1 MPTEQI
7 IESPT
12 TRSTRSADV
21 ENLASFELPPS
32 ALPAEVVDPDGRS
45 PRWARLALL
54 VLLVTTAGTYLW
66 NLAASGYG
74 NSFYA
79 AAVEAGSKSWK
90 AMFFGSIDPS
100 NFITVDKPPAA
111 LWVMELSARI
121 FGFNTWSVMVPGVLE
136 GVAAVALLYA
146 AVRRVTNPTAGL
158 VAGAVLAATPVAA
171 LMFRFDN
178 PDALLVLLLVGAAYC
193 MTRAIEKAGT
203 KWLLAVGTLLGFAF
217 LTKMMQA
224 FTVVPAFALAYLIA
238 APTSLR
244 RRALQLLGS
253 LGALIVAGGWW
264 VVIVSLVPAAD
275 RPFIDGSPDNS
286 IWNLIFVYNGF
297 GRLSGSGSGG
307 GSNFSG
313 AAGALRLFN
322 DAMGGQASWLLPAGL
337 VGLVGVLVARRR
349 APRTDKV
356 RAAAIIWGGW
366 LLVTGAVFSY
376 GKGVIHTYY
385 TVALAPAIAALVA
398 IGAHQLWKERERIWA
413 RAVAAGAVLLTAGW
427 AWALLDRTP
436 SWNPA
441 LRWLVVVTG
450 VVGAA
455 LLLGAP
461 AVLRRWRYAGIA
473 IAAFVGLACLTGPV
487 AYTADTIA
495 TAHTGSIP
503 TAGPAS
509 AQGLGGGG
517 SPGGGAGL
525 QGGGTAGGR
534 PTGSG
539 TTGRPTGGST
549 TGRPTSGAGFP
560 GGTAPKEGK
569 GGTGLPSSTH
579 SSGSGA
585 TKSGSSATGGRATG
599 SGTTDS
605 RATGKAAGGRSS
617 EATASSR
624 TQGGM
629 TSGAGGGGGGA
640 TTSAA
645 LARALESDASHYKW
659 VAAVEGSQSA
669 ASLELATSGDAVMAI
684 GGFNGEGG
692 KLTLSAFKAYVAKGE
707 IHYYVAGSSGGGG
720 GRASSAISDWVA
732 SHFTAKTIGGQT
744 VYDLTSS
751 TSSSS
756 S

>member
-7 IESPT
+7 VEDLPT
-12 TRSTRSADV
+12 RPAPPDV
-21 ENLASFELPPS
+21 EHLAPFELPPS
-32 ALPAEVVDPDGRS
+32 AHAADVVESDGAS
-45 PRWARLALL
+45 PRWARLALV
-54 VLLVTTAGTYLW
+54 VLLATTAGTYLW

-90 AMFFGSIDPS
+90 AMFFGSLDPS

-111 LWVMELSARI
+111 LWVMDLSARI

-146 AVRRVTNPTAGL
+146 AVRRVANPTAGL

-203 KWLLAVGTLLGFAF
+203 KWLVLVGALLGFAF

-224 FTVVPAFALAYLIA
+224 FTVVPAFGLAYMIA

-253 LGALIVAGGWW
+253 LVALVVAGGWW
-264 VVIVSLVPAAD
+264 VVIVSLVPASD

-286 IWNLIFVYNGF
+286 IWNLIFDYNGF
-297 GRLSGSGSGG
+297 GRLTGSTGG
-307 GSNFSG
+307 GANFSG
-313 AAGALRLFN
+313 TAGVFRLFN
-322 DAMGGQASWLLPAGL
+322 DAMGGQASWLLPAAL
-337 VGLVGVLVARRR
+337 VGLLAVLVARRR

-356 RAAAIIWGGW
+356 RAAAIVWGGW

-376 GKGVIHTYY
+376 GEGVIHTYY

-398 IGAHQLWKERERIWA
+398 IGAHQLWKERDRFWA
-413 RAVAAGAVLLTAGW
+413 RAVAAGAVVLTAGW

-436 SWNPA
+436 SWNPE
-441 LRWLVVVTG
+441 LRWLVVLAG
-450 VVGAA
+450 ALGAA
-455 LLLGAP
+455 TIMAAP
-461 AVLRRWRYAGIA
+461 AVLRRGRWGGIA
-473 IAAFVGLACLTGPV
+473 MTALVGVACLTGPV

-495 TAHTGSIP
+495 TSHTGSIP
-503 TAGPAS
+503 TAGPAT
-509 AQGLGGGG
+509 AQGLGGAG

-525 QGGGTAGGR
+525 PGGGADAAGGR
-534 PTGSG
+534 PTG
-539 TTGRPTGGST
+539 GSS
-549 TGRPTSGAGFP
+549 TGRPTSGSGFP
-560 GGTAPKEGK
+560 GGAAGSSSRSSAAEAGGPAIG
-569 GGTGLPSSTH
+569 GRGAGGSAASGRGTG
-579 SSGSGA
+579 GGA
-585 TKSGSSATGGRATG
+585 A
-599 SGTTDS
+599 
-605 RATGKAAGGRSS
+605 
-617 EATASSR
+617 
-624 TQGGM
+624 QGQA
-629 TSGAGGGGGGA
+629 GAGGGGGGGGV

-645 LARALESDASHYKW
+645 LVRSLESDASHYKW

-669 ASLELATSGDAVMAI
+669 ATLELATSGDPVMAI
-684 GGFNGEGG
+684 GGFNGQGG
-692 KLTLSAFKAYVAKGE
+692 NLSLSAFKAYVEKGE
-707 IHYYVAGSSGGGG
+707 IHYYIAGSSGGGG
-720 GRASSAISDWVA
+720 GGSSSAIADWVA
-732 SHFTAKTIGGQT
+732 SHFTAKTIGGET

-751 TSSSS
+751 TSNTSS
-756 S
+756 